1 MKKAS
6 AIALVCGVWLS
17 GSVAFAGSAAD
28 WVDAEVAA
36 NQNAE
41 AVQMMEDETFRIP
54 ALPKRLVAKA
64 RKHVKK
70 NKVVWFV
77 RGARVKRQAQVFRAG
92 DIERVVVQPV
102 QKGAVITVATRGKA
116 AKIVSRL
123 SLEGGPQSRV
133 VLKGIEGAPMRQAS
147 QPAKAAAKSRLPS
160 KTRWHARLPKS
171 SRESRPSL
179 LMSQ

>member
-1 MKKAS
+1 M
-6 AIALVCGVWLS
+6 CGVWLS

-28 WVDAEVAA
+28 WIDAEVAA

-41 AVQMMEDETFRIP
+41 TVQMMEDETFRIP

-92 DIERVVVQPV
+92 DIERVVFSQFRRCSHY
-102 QKGAVITVATRGKA
+102 GRY
-116 AKIVSRL
+116 
-123 SLEGGPQSRV
+123 
-133 VLKGIEGAPMRQAS
+133 AS
-147 QPAKAAAKSRLPS
+147 ELRKSY
-160 KTRWHARLPKS
+160 HV
-171 SRESRPSL
+171 
-179 LMSQ
+179 

>member
-1 MKKAS
+1 M
-6 AIALVCGVWLS
+6 
-17 GSVAFAGSAAD
+17 
-28 WVDAEVAA
+28 
-36 NQNAE
+36 
-41 AVQMMEDETFRIP
+41 
-54 ALPKRLVAKA
+54 
-64 RKHVKK
+64 
-70 NKVVWFV
+70 

-147 QPAKAAAKSRLPS
+147 QPAKAAAKKPAAVQDEVARVVAEEQQKESTLTVDEPVKVREASAMGFMAIALLGAIGGLFGMTKWLQKRGKKSGMSRFKLAS
-160 KTRWHARLPKS
+160 M
-171 SRESRPSL
+171 SL
-179 LMSQ
+179 R